1 MKVRRYWTMAEICR
15 AAYLWRYGMSVE
27 EMALLLN
34 RPKASIHRITE
45 RHRDK
50 FPYRRVPTRSKQ
62 QDQQKWHVQ
71 SEPLSQQKHASP
83 YQKPLPDALD
93 ASESQSLP

>member
-1 MKVRRYWTMAEICR
+1 MAEICR
-15 AAYLWRYGMSVE
+15 AASLWRDGIPVE
-27 EMALLLN
+27 EMVLLLN

-62 QDQQKWHVQ
+62 QDQQSWHAQ

-83 YQKPLPDALD
+83 YQKPLPGDLG
-93 ASESQSLP
+93 ASECRSRP